1 MRRIASLL
9 LLLAV
14 AIGARA
20 DFAAPDFAYPQTVV
34 GDAEAVLAST
44 TDPALGLT
52 RMRAVMEIVTAKSAI
67 APDSLYL
74 MPAFIARQTS
84 REQNA
89 DVRGLM
95 KLYQASVLN
104 SIYNRASWRY
114 NRVDAPALPL
124 PANPDEWSGEQFR
137 TRIKELTDSAI
148 TILRPYMSASITD
161 YKEVIAIGEQPPT
174 FYPYLRD
181 FIYNTA
187 AEMVAD
193 SRAAYVETALNMTT
207 RGTPEWAL
215 WTAKWEK

>member
-89 DVRGLM
+89 DARGLM
-95 KLYQASVLN
+95 KLYQAKQCSTQSTTVHRGATTVL
-104 SIYNRASWRY
+104 
-114 NRVDAPALPL
+114 
-124 PANPDEWSGEQFR
+124 
-137 TRIKELTDSAI
+137 TRRRCPS
-148 TILRPYMSASITD
+148 
-161 YKEVIAIGEQPPT
+161 PPT
-174 FYPYLRD
+174 PT
-181 FIYNTA
+181 NG
-187 AEMVAD
+187 AENSSAH
-193 SRAAYVETALNMTT
+193 A
-207 RGTPEWAL
+207 
-215 WTAKWEK
+215 